1 MIRRIRFLV
10 ITALVGLL
18 ASVGLA
24 ACVSV
29 GKAAQ
34 RSGQTQMHVGGTR
47 AETFTSLSQLISASS
62 SVIVG
67 SVTSA
72 STSEMLNGVPWTIQ
86 TVNVNQVLAGM
97 NPGPAMKL
105 RQLGG
110 INTVGTQLLS
120 PGATY
125 LLFVVPF
132 HLSQGDHTGEWVVV
146 GAMAGEYRYT
156 GSTQTATRIDPESPN
171 LPASLTTQQLRNALA
186 VTSPAGTAGAPPVST
201 PTSMPV
207 GSTTTLPTVTGPP
220 PGVTPP
226 PPGNTPTTLPPSP
239 SGSS

>member
-1 MIRRIRFLV
+1 MIRRIRSLA

-24 ACVSV
+24 ACVSA
-29 GKAAQ
+29 GEASQ
-34 RSGQTQMHVGGTR
+34 RSGQTQMHVDGAR
-47 AETFTSLSQLISASS
+47 AESFTSLSQLISASS

-72 STSEMLNGVPWTIQ
+72 STSEMLNSIPWTIQ
-86 TVNVNQVLAGM
+86 TVDVNQVLAGI
-97 NPGPAMKL
+97 NPGPAMKV

-110 INTVGTQLLS
+110 TNTVGTQLLS

-132 HLSQGDHTGEWVVV
+132 HLSQGDQTGEWVVV
-146 GAMAGEYRYT
+146 GAIAGEYRYT
-156 GSTQTATRIDPESPN
+156 VSTQAATRIDPESPD
-171 LPASLTTQQLRNALA
+171 LPASLTSQQLSTALA

-201 PTSMPV
+201 PTSLPV
-207 GSTTTLPTVTGPP
+207 SPTTTLPTVTGPP
-220 PGVTPP
+220 PGMTPP
-226 PPGNTPTTLPPSP
+226 PPGNTPTTLPPST